1 MHAFRLHGPHPGF
14 LHSVVPRAR
23 NRPHERHDAALPHG
37 LADERRHISAPV
49 VRMMEAAPLRAPVR
63 YRHLERVVGRFRG
76 HPGGHG
82 PTHDLARP
90 HVHHN
95 RQVQPALMG
104 PDVMS
109 TNRALSGPSALKSR
123 FTGSGADSPSEARF
137 SFSGSFVQRL
147 VTPRQPFPR
156 IILAT
161 RFRETHSLSRF
172 RTWKTFGEPQM
183 QRPAS

>member
-1 MHAFRLHGPHPGF
+1 
-14 LHSVVPRAR
+14 
-23 NRPHERHDAALPHG
+23 
-37 LADERRHISAPV
+37 
-49 VRMMEAAPLRAPVR
+49 MMEAAPLRAPVR

-147 VTPRQPFPR
+147 GHAVPAVPPHYPGH
-156 IILAT
+156 A
-161 RFRETHSLSRF
+161 LSRDALAVALQDLEDLRRAADATAGLVNF
-172 RTWKTFGEPQM
+172 KYLRRELRVM
-183 QRPAS
+183 SRRACSEAADLRCA